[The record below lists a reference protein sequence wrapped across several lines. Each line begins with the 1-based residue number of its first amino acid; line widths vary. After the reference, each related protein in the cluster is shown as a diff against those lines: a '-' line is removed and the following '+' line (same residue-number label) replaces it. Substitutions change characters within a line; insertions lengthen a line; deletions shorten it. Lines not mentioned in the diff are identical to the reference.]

1 MGFFKR
7 LFGIEV
13 KPGEPVSL
21 PDNVNF
27 QKAINSGTPCLVYFF
42 HLWCSSCQVMSGLL
56 NEIGPEY
63 LDKINFYKVD
73 IHKVPGVAAEHG
85 ISGVPTQIIFSGGAP
100 VARHTGLMPID
111 QLKDWIENHL

>member
-21 PDNVNF
+21 PNNVDFNE
-27 QKAINSGTPCLVYFF
+27 AINSGTPSLVYFF

-63 LDKINFYKVD
+63 LGRINFYKVD
-73 IHKVPGVAAEHG
+73 VHKVPDAATAHK
-85 ISGVPTQIIFSGGAP
+85 ISGVPTQIIFSGGVP

-111 QLKDWIENHL
+111 QLKDWIEAQL